1 MMMIELS
8 RVWRQKDAEL
18 VATLNRI
25 RCGDARPEDV
35 EWLNAQCGAAAAAA
49 AAPPAGGGLAAEA
62 APPRPMLLAPTNAV
76 VSERN
81 VRELA
86 AMVSRA
92 AACQWIAEDWVDVDE
107 SCPGGSAAPSRH
119 SPSATLRVRR
129 ACLARRRAAGDARVA
144 AAAGAR
150 PLLLISYQLLANQ

>member
-107 SCPGGSAAPSRH
+107 SCPGESAAPSRH
-119 SPSATLRVRR
+119 CPSRHSPCEARVPRPQASRGRR
-129 ACLARRRAAGDARVA
+129 ASGCCGRSAA
-144 AAAGAR
+144 
-150 PLLLISYQLLANQ
+150 PSPN